1 MKKTISASDLR
12 SQIRRVMDEVG
23 YGRAQYV
30 VEKFGEPTAA
40 IVSIEDF
47 RLLQAARERQ
57 AAGAVPEPVS
67 DTRTGE
73 QGPED
78 IQPDARLQEARAG
91 FYAQPQLSD
100 LAMGLGL
107 EPEQVEQLATV
118 AQAQQR
124 SALEVVQAALAGWLA
139 QETDIE
145 RARRLMRELG
155 EGLGQGPSG
164 QSVARDHDAY
174 LYTREP
180 A

>member
-1 MKKTISASDLR
+1 
-12 SQIRRVMDEVG
+12 
-23 YGRAQYV
+23 

-40 IVSIEDF
+40 IVSMEDY

-57 AAGAVPEPVS
+57 AAGAMQEPVS
-67 DTRTGE
+67 GARTGE

-78 IQPDARLQEARAG
+78 SQPDARLQEARAG

-100 LAMGLGL
+100 FSVGLGL

-124 SALEVVQAALAGWLA
+124 SVLEVVQAALAGWLA
-139 QETDIE
+139 HETDIE

-155 EGLGQGPSG
+155 EGLGQGPPD

-174 LYTREP
+174 LYTRKLT
-180 A
+180 